1 MTQEN
6 YDILICGG
14 GMIGLATALGLAKI
28 GLKIAIIEARKPLPF
43 SSEQDY
49 DLRVSA
55 LSPKTID
62 TITELGA
69 WEPVERMRLCH
80 IQEMRVWE
88 NPTYGDVT
96 FTALSVGR
104 SDLGAIVENRVVQLA
119 LWEIATANE
128 NIEFFC
134 PSECAD
140 FVLEPGQAIVHLNN
154 GESLS
159 GRLLIGTDGM
169 QSAVR
174 NAFPFGSSG
183 GQYKQSCLV
192 ASAKILSPQGKVAWQ
207 RFTPQGPQAFL
218 PLTDK
223 QGSLI
228 WYNSVEKIKAL
239 SKLSNDQLSEKLS
252 EEFPLELGP
261 IEIEGKASFP
271 ISKHHVRSYVHE
283 NVLLAGDA
291 AHTINPLAGQGV
303 NLGFQD
309 VSVLMETFREETRRN
324 RDWSTPK
331 ALKKYDF
338 RRRTANSVMMG
349 AIDAFYFG
357 FSNDHVPLKIL
368 RNTALFCARLPLI
381 NKQIIR
387 YGSGLT

>member
-1 MTQEN
+1 MTQGN

-14 GMIGLATALGLAKI
+14 GMIGLATAVGLAKI

-69 WEPVERMRLCH
+69 WATIESMRLCL
-80 IQEMRVWE
+80 IEEMRVWE

-96 FTALSVGR
+96 FTAHSIGR
-104 SDLGAIVENRVVQLA
+104 SDMGAIVENRVVQLA
-119 LWEIATANE
+119 LWETATANE
-128 NIEFFC
+128 NITFFC
-134 PSECAD
+134 PAECAG
-140 FVLEPGQAIVHLNN
+140 FILEPGQAIVHLND
-154 GESLS
+154 GASLS

-183 GQYKQSCLV
+183 AQYKQSCLV
-192 ASAKILSPQGKVAWQ
+192 ASANTLTPQGKVAWQ

-223 QGSLI
+223 HGSLI
-228 WYNSVEKIKAL
+228 WYNSVDKIRAL
-239 SKLSNDQLSEKLS
+239 SKLSNDQLSKKLS
-252 EEFPLELGP
+252 REFPIELGP
-261 IEIEGKASFP
+261 IKIEGKASFP
-271 ISKHHVRSYVHE
+271 ISKHHVKSYVHK

-309 VSVLMETFREETRRN
+309 VSALIDTFQEETHRN
-324 RDWSTPK
+324 RDWSSSR

-338 RRRTANSVMMG
+338 RRRAANSLMMG

-357 FSNDHVPLKIL
+357 FSNDHMPLKIL
-368 RNTALFCARLPLI
+368 RNTALFCARFPVI

-387 YGSGLT
+387 YGSGLS